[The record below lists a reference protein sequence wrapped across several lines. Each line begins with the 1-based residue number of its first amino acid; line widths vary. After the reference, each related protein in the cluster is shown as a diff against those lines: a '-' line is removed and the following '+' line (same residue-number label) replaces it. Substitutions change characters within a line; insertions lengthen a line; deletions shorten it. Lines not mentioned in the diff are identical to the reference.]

1 MVIPVPAA
9 VPAYPAARVLA
20 RVRIKY
26 QVSPKST
33 TSPGRH
39 RASSVVA
46 AAAAAAAVVVVVVIW
61 RYIFIDSL
69 STKRCRGQNRG
80 ANGVNV

>member
-46 AAAAAAAVVVVVVIW
+46 AAAAAAAVVVVVIW

-80 ANGVNV
+80 ANGINV